1 MKRLLATIAVA
12 ILGASITTAGEYPD
26 FSVEK
31 LHSAIKKK
39 DVTVIDVNG
48 PVYYKKGHIPG
59 AIDYT
64 ANKEKLAKLLPKEKN
79 ALIVAYCGGPSCSAY
94 TKAAKAA
101 KDLGTPMSCTS
112 RLVSPDGRPQVK
124 TSSPGRKH
132 KARKRKRIRK
142 NRSLNLLH
150 ISGMI
155 H

>member
-12 ILGASITTAGEYPD
+12 ILGASIATAGEYPD
-26 FSVEK
+26 ISVKK

-48 PVYYKKGHIPG
+48 SASYKKGHIPG

-64 ANKEKLAKLLPKEKN
+64 ANKEKLAKLLPKEKD

-101 KDLGTPMSCTS
+101 KDLGYTNVMHLSA
-112 RLVSPDGRPQVK
+112 G
-124 TSSPGRKH
+124 
-132 KARKRKRIRK
+132 
-142 NRSLNLLH
+142 
-150 ISGMI
+150 ISGWKTAGQDLESGEKAKGKKKKKETKES
-155 H
+155 